1 MRNAIVNVKYNTY
14 IHIYIYIYIYI
25 YTYIYIHIYIIYMY
39 YVSCISC
46 TELVHLKGPMSV
58 GFTRWNSYDSLC
70 HFHEPLSLPCPLLWS
85 IVQPCLRGSVMVRR
99 MVVMFI
105 MVTVMVLVVILT
117 MMLLLTDADADSD
130 AAGAAGAACAGC
142 VGALVLWW
150 FWLCWW
156 RRYASLVLEYG
167 M

>member
-1 MRNAIVNVKYNTY
+1 
-14 IHIYIYIYIYI
+14 
-25 YTYIYIHIYIIYMY
+25 MY

-70 HFHEPLSLPCPLLWS
+70 HFHEPLSLPCPLLRS

-105 MVTVMVLVVILT
+105 MVTVVLVVILT
-117 MMLLLTDADADSD
+117 MMPLTDADADSD